1 MPQDPGMLFGTVFRV
16 NSRTSAFSI
25 KRTLDLI
32 VLNVCFP
39 AKADSE
45 VGVVTIIKQRLV
57 KTSLKIN

>member
-1 MPQDPGMLFGTVFRV
+1 MKITAIYPLMPYPMNVM
-16 NSRTSAFSI
+16 
-25 KRTLDLI
+25 
-32 VLNVCFP
+32 NVCFP